1 MHPIRFDAPAVSGFA
16 SGSGSRRA
24 ARRRCRVDA
33 LAGAS
38 CLAVLLALA
47 PVSAAV
53 DAPVADAAMRQ
64 DLEAVRG
71 LIARGADPD
80 AAHGDGMTAL
90 HWAAQHGDVE
100 IIALLTGA
108 GADVGGRTRLGGHTP
123 LHVASRSARA
133 AAVRALLAAGADAG
147 AVTSTGAT
155 ALHFASGSGSAAAV
169 SALLDG
175 GADVDAR
182 EPVWGQTPLMFAA
195 ARARTEAI
203 VVLLARGAD
212 PELAGAVVD
221 VGARN
226 EADREESRRRRG
238 RIAAQ
243 RSALASGGSAERRS
257 AATASGATGV
267 TRAPDAS
274 AADAQTPAGPR
285 SSETAAGVPAG
296 SVAGASNQTAWTSS
310 RPLSPEARAAAAA
323 AEAAAIEADL
333 LEEPEPLGFADLV
346 GTHGG
351 LTALLLAVREGHA
364 DAALALIDGAA
375 DVNRVSAADG
385 TSALLIASINGHF
398 DLALRLLELGA
409 DPTLASDAGA
419 TPLYGALN
427 MHWAPKARHPQP
439 TDYLQQSTSYMELM
453 QALIDAG
460 ADVNARLKRSLW
472 YTTYN
477 RDLLGVDRA
486 GATPFW
492 RAAHALDLDAMRL
505 LLAHGADPHLPT
517 IKVPSRRRPLDP
529 DPSGLPAVPYGG
541 PGVPP
546 LLAAS
551 GVGYGQGFA
560 GNSHRHAPDG
570 WLPAVR
576 FLVEEVGAD
585 VHARDHNGYNAVH
598 HAAAR
603 GDDELVRYLVDRG
616 VDVTE
621 VSRMGQ
627 TTVDM
632 ANGPVQRIQPFPE
645 TIALLESL
653 GAVNNHRCL
662 SC

>member
-1 MHPIRFDAPAVSGFA
+1 MHVIRVARFVAASSLTAV
-16 SGSGSRRA
+16 
-24 ARRRCRVDA
+24 
-33 LAGAS
+33 
-38 CLAVLLALA
+38 LALA
-47 PVSAAV
+47 PVTAAV
-53 DAPVADAAMRQ
+53 DAPLADAAMRQ
-64 DLEAVRG
+64 DIDAVQD
-71 LIARGADPD
+71 LIVRGADPD

-90 HWAAQHGDVE
+90 HWAAQQGDVD
-100 IIALLTGA
+100 IVALLLGA
-108 GADVGGRTRLGGHTP
+108 EADVEARTRLGNHTP
-123 LHVASRSARA
+123 LHVGSRSAQPRV
-133 AAVRALLAAGADAG
+133 VRALLAAGADAR
-147 AVTSTGAT
+147 AVTTTGAT
-155 ALHFASGSGSAAAV
+155 ALHFAAGSGNAEAV
-169 SALLDG
+169 AALLDH
-175 GADVDAR
+175 GADANAR

-195 ARARTEAI
+195 AAARTGTIA
-203 VVLLARGAD
+203 VLLARGAD

-221 VGARN
+221 VAARN
-226 EADREESRRRRG
+226 EADREDSRHRRA
-238 RIAAQ
+238 RIAALRAGTRTQ
-243 RSALASGGSAERRS
+243 PPSAG
-257 AATASGATGV
+257 
-267 TRAPDAS
+267 
-274 AADAQTPAGPR
+274 AADGAPAR
-285 SSETAAGVPAG
+285 T
-296 SVAGASNQTAWTSS
+296 SVAGTSSPAAWTSS
-310 RPLSPEARAAAAA
+310 APLSPEARAAAAA

-351 LTALLLAVREGHA
+351 LTALLLAAREGYT
-364 DAALALIDGAA
+364 DAALALIEGGAKI
-375 DVNRVSAADG
+375 NRVSAADG

-398 DLALRLLELGA
+398 DLAMRLLDLGA

-419 TPLYGALN
+419 TPLYGAIN

-439 TDYLQQSTSYMELM
+439 TDYLQQSTSYRELM
-453 QALIDAG
+453 RSLIDAG

-492 RAAHALDLDAMRL
+492 RAAHALDVDAMRL
-505 LLAHGADPHLPT
+505 LLAHGADPHVPT
-517 IKVPSRRRPLDP
+517 IKVPSRRRPADP
-529 DPSGLPAVPYGG
+529 DPSGLPPVPYGG

-551 GVGYGQGFA
+551 GVGHGQGFA
-560 GNSHRHAPDG
+560 GNSHRHVPDG
-570 WLPAVR
+570 WLRAVR
-576 FLVEEVGAD
+576 YLVEEVGAD

-598 HAAAR
+598 HAASR
-603 GDDELVRYLVDRG
+603 GDDDLVRYLVAHG
-616 VDVTE
+616 VDVTQ

-653 GAVNNHRCL
+653 GAVNNNRCM

>member
-1 MHPIRFDAPAVSGFA
+1 MHPIRMAAQAASSFTSGIRNRGPAI
-16 SGSGSRRA
+16 RRH
-24 ARRRCRVDA
+24 R
-33 LAGAS
+33 AGA
-38 CLAVLLALA
+38 VLGAAGVAALWALA

-64 DLEAVRG
+64 DIDAVRG
-71 LIARGADPD
+71 LIARGANPD
-80 AAHGDGMTAL
+80 APHGDGMTAL
-90 HWAAQHGDVE
+90 HWAAQHGNVE
-100 IIALLTGA
+100 IVALLVDA
-108 GADVGGRTRLGGHTP
+108 GADVETRTRLGSHTP
-123 LHVASRSARA
+123 LHVASRSART
-133 AAVRALLAAGADAG
+133 AAVRALLAAGADAR
-147 AVTSTGAT
+147 AVTTTGAT
-155 ALHFASGSGSAAAV
+155 ALHFAAGAGDAKAV
-169 SALLDG
+169 AALLDH
-175 GADVDAR
+175 GADADAR

-195 ARARTEAI
+195 GAARTAAI
-203 VVLLARGAD
+203 AVLLARGAD

-221 VGARN
+221 VAARN
-226 EADREESRRRRG
+226 EADREDSRRRRA
-238 RIAAQ
+238 RIAAL
-243 RSALASGGSAERRS
+243 RATGASARAGTSS
-257 AATASGATGV
+257 AAAVAGG
-267 TRAPDAS
+267 PDLHPR
-274 AADAQTPAGPR
+274 DPAG
-285 SSETAAGVPAG
+285 
-296 SVAGASNQTAWTSS
+296 GASRPAEWTSS
-310 RPLSPEARAAAAA
+310 RPLSAEARAAAAA

-351 LTALLLAVREGHA
+351 LTALLLAAREGYT
-364 DAALALIDGAA
+364 DAALALLEGGA
-375 DVNRVSAADG
+375 DINRVSAADE

-409 DPTLASDAGA
+409 DPTLASAAGA

-439 TDYLQQSTSYMELM
+439 TDHLQQATSYLELM
-453 QALIDAG
+453 RALIDAG

-492 RAAHALDLDAMRL
+492 RAAYALDIDAMRL

-529 DPSGLPAVPYGG
+529 DPSGLPPVPYGG

-551 GVGYGQGFA
+551 GVGHGQGFA
-560 GNSHRHAPDG
+560 GNSHRHVPDG

-576 FLVEEVGAD
+576 YLVEEVGAD
-585 VHARDHNGYNAVH
+585 VHARDHNGYNAAH
-598 HAAAR
+598 HAASR
-603 GDDELVRYLVDRG
+603 GDNELIRYLVDKG
-616 VDVTE
+616 VDVTQI
-621 VSRMGQ
+621 SRMGQ

-632 ANGPVQRIQPFPE
+632 ANGPVQRIQPFPD

>member
-1 MHPIRFDAPAVSGFA
+1 MHPIRIAGFA
-16 SGSGSRRA
+16 GIVSLIS
-24 ARRRCRVDA
+24 V
-33 LAGAS
+33 
-38 CLAVLLALA
+38 LA
-47 PVSAAV
+47 PTPISAAV
-53 DAPVADAAMRQ
+53 DAPVADAAMRR
-64 DLEAVRG
+64 DIETVRG

-90 HWAAQHGDVE
+90 HWAAQSGDIGLVA
-100 IIALLTGA
+100 ALLDA
-108 GADVGGRTRLGGHTP
+108 GADVEARTRLGGHTP
-123 LHVASRSARA
+123 LHVAGRSANEG
-133 AAVRALLAAGADAG
+133 AVEALLEGGADPN
-147 AVTSTGAT
+147 AVTTTGAT
-155 ALHFASGSGSAAAV
+155 PLHFAAGSGASGAV
-169 SALLDG
+169 AALLDR
-175 GADVDAR
+175 GADPDAR

-195 ARARTEAI
+195 GRARTEAI
-203 VVLLARGAD
+203 AVLLARGAD
-212 PELAGAVVD
+212 PELAGTVVD
-221 VGARN
+221 VAARS
-226 EADREESRRRRG
+226 ETDRRESRRRRE
-238 RIAAQ
+238 RIAALRAGRGSGRVVE
-243 RSALASGGSAERRS
+243 RSG
-257 AATASGATGV
+257 AATASAA
-267 TRAPDAS
+267 APGE
-274 AADAQTPAGPR
+274 AAVRGTSSPA
-285 SSETAAGVPAG
+285 E
-296 SVAGASNQTAWTSS
+296 WTSS
-310 RPLSPEARAAAAA
+310 APLSPAARAAAAA
-323 AEAAAIEADL
+323 AEAAAVEADL

-351 LTALLLAVREGHA
+351 LTALLLAAREGHT
-364 DAALALIDGAA
+364 DAALALIEGGA
-375 DVNRVSAADG
+375 DLNRVGAADG

-398 DLALRLLELGA
+398 DLALRLLEQGA
-409 DPTLASDAGA
+409 DPTLASAAGA

-439 TDYLQQSTSYMELM
+439 TDHLQQSASYLELM

-492 RAAHALDLDAMRL
+492 RAAYALDVDAMRL

-529 DPSGLPAVPYGG
+529 DPSGLPPVPYGG

-551 GVGYGQGFA
+551 GVGHGQGFA
-560 GNSHRHAPDG
+560 GNSHRHAPGG

-576 FLVEEVGAD
+576 FLVEEVAAD
-585 VHARDHNGYNAVH
+585 VHARDHNGYNAIH
-598 HAAAR
+598 HAASR
-603 GDDELVRYLVDRG
+603 GDDALIRYLVARG

-653 GAVNNHRCL
+653 GAVNNHRCM